1 MWVTFYATMACA
13 VAFLLVPGYLVAR
26 GLRADR
32 WVSIMLAPM
41 VSTAL
46 YAVMAILYAKRGVA
60 CGWTSLALPVSVA
73 GCALLLAERLAK
85 AKPCAALSVSDELT
99 ERMTLPFGIELPAI
113 ALALAFA
120 LLTGMGLTFFVFVN
134 SLATPDAFVQNYD
147 NAWHLTHITTFMNTS
162 DYSSLSGG
170 FYPSAWHG
178 VVALAGSVTGASSAI
193 AENATNAAF
202 TAVVYPL
209 SCVMLLATLFGD
221 SRRRVLL
228 GALFC
233 MSIAFFPWRIM
244 LYGPMFP
251 NMASF
256 VIMPVVAA
264 LFIRLFGNAHGF
276 AEVLPRVLMFLLG
289 GISLALLQ
297 PNAIFSCGVFLIPFC
312 MNLCRRHVTERHGL
326 KAGITA
332 ELALLLAFVVIW
344 MALVYAP
351 PLHDVVW
358 YKRMAKNDVVESIK
372 WTLAL
377 NFVIRRLHFL
387 IGGLVI
393 IGGIVL
399 LLDNERRWLTLSY
412 LLVASIFVVADGV
425 PGIAKNIVAGFWY
438 ADYWR
443 LACVVCVFAVP
454 LIAVGVDMLLRT
466 VTWPFCRR
474 EVSEG
479 SHSQRTGTRRVAG
492 PVANAVTVVLTVLM
506 LVYNYYPFEFI
517 WWGYRVYAFDTV
529 RHNFVTT
536 YNVDEYEWAT
546 LTSDEMAFLE
556 EVQKVVPEGT
566 AVINM
571 PFDGSVF
578 AYSVYD
584 IDVMYRQYAM
594 DPGKVGKELKASINE
609 LDSNEE
615 MQKQVREQNI
625 GYLLQL
631 DQGDGKNGVNEDG
644 SVLDLGYRQ
653 KEWAGVN
660 AVRDDTPGFTV
671 VLSEGDMRLYRIDAA
686 A

>member
-60 CGWTSLALPVSVA
+60 CGWTSLALPVA
-73 GCALLLAERLAK
+73 ATGCVLFLAERLAK

-134 SLATPDAFVQNYD
+134 SLVTPDSFVQNYD
-147 NAWHLTHITTFMNTS
+147 NAWHLTHITTFMNTR
-162 DYSSLSGG
+162 DYSSFTGG

-178 VVALAGSVTGASSAI
+178 IAAMAGNATGASTPI

-209 SCVMLLATLFGD
+209 SCVMLLATLFSD

-256 VIMPVVAA
+256 VVMPVVAA
-264 LFIRLFGNAHGF
+264 LFVRLLGDARGVSD
-276 AEVLPRVLMFLLG
+276 ALSCVIAFLLG
-289 GISLALLQ
+289 GVALALLQ

-312 MNLCRRHVTERHGL
+312 MNQCRRRVTEKHGL
-326 KAGITA
+326 KAGIAA
-332 ELALLLAFVVIW
+332 ELVLLLTFAAIW

-351 PLHDVVW
+351 PLHNVVW
-358 YKRMAKNDVVESIK
+358 YKRLAKNDVIESIK

-393 IGGIVL
+393 IGGFVL
-399 LLDNERRWLTLSY
+399 LPDNERRWLTLSY
-412 LLVASIFVVADGV
+412 LMIAAIFVVADGV
-425 PGIAKNIVAGFWY
+425 PGVAKNIIAGFWY

-454 LIAVGVDMLLRT
+454 LIAVGADTLLRV
-466 VTWPFCRR
+466 VTWPLCRR
-474 EVSEG
+474 EPIEG
-479 SHSQRTGTRRVAG
+479 AHSQRKSVRRVAG
-492 PVANAVTVVLTVLM
+492 PLAKTVTVILTALM
-506 LVYNYYPFEFI
+506 LIYNYYPFEFI

-529 RHNFVTT
+529 RYNFVTT
-536 YNVDEYEWAT
+536 YDVEQYEWAT
-546 LTSDEMAFLE
+546 LTSDEMAFLK
-556 EVQKVVPEGT
+556 EVHKVVPEGKR
-566 AVINM
+566 VINM

-671 VLSEGDMRLYRIDAA
+671 VLSEGDMRLYQIDAA